1 MSHTYQKDKLYS
13 DSNKRSKCNERCSK
27 RSVEFGIY
35 HTEPVASTTT
45 MNVPAYLFKEAFSHL
60 TSSCIFHT
68 DKKNRFLCLVFD
80 FVPKDFSYFLILYCF
95 YHNATDSPLT
105 INFVIAFF
113 LSVYFFFQ
121 YFRILKSCFSNTF
134 KIVFFG

>member
-1 MSHTYQKDKLYS
+1 MCFVIIKPNCNCRIKIKWAIPTKKINSYS

-60 TSSCIFHT
+60 TSSCIFHRQKET
-68 DKKNRFLCLVFD
+68 GFFCLIFD
-80 FVPKDFSYFLILYCF
+80 FVPKYFSYF
-95 YHNATDSPLT
+95 
-105 INFVIAFF
+105 
-113 LSVYFFFQ
+113 
-121 YFRILKSCFSNTF
+121 
-134 KIVFFG
+134 